1 MALSKCLNLTWFLLA
16 FMAAAGVLII
26 AAQSPE
32 PSAYDKECF
41 LQFGTNIEPCYDY
54 LQRGGEA
61 VPKVCCDAVKSN
73 LKVFG
78 KRTTICDCIQDLS
91 QGATDDQ
98 TDRFFGLP
106 GIANGSPVN
115 DGEVRLRPA
124 GKLAAVGIEKLRSV
138 SYEQALEQIT
148 EPEND

>member
-1 MALSKCLNLTWFLLA
+1 MALSKRLNLTWLFLA

-26 AAQSPE
+26 TAQSPE

-106 GIANGSPVN
+106 GMCVDDS
-115 DGEVRLRPA
+115 RLKFTRHTNCSQ
-124 GKLAAVGIEKLRSV
+124 V
-138 SYEQALEQIT
+138 Q
-148 EPEND
+148 